1 MEFMTSS
8 ELDLLGMTPD
18 EVFLA
23 HHGVKGQKWGVRRTP
38 EQLGHKVSS
47 MGSKG
52 RSLLRAKLSKVK
64 KNASNLPANLKKRIR
79 ARMSSTATAMKAK
92 HTEKVEAK
100 KQQKIEKAEQKAF
113 DKQTRKELGMSKSQ
127 YDKLRQKTLNSHD
140 PAVVA
145 KGLHTLTDAELNSKL
160 TRLQTEAKVK
170 NLATTADKQRHEANK
185 ARNEAIKAN
194 PLYDI
199 AGGAAKSAVNKV
211 VGDVVDQSITPTI
224 LQRTNYYAEKAQQKF
239 SSEHPD
245 LKSPWKGD
253 VFKDVKSFGP
263 KEKAKQ
269 KGEEKSEITNTS
281 ISKNAKTKDTINNT
295 SKKQKTINTGIP
307 KNAKPK
313 DTVRNVSTKV
323 GKINMGKSSG
333 NEPIPAQNVVIKD
346 VSNKTGKIKLSKR
359 LLTV

>member
-47 MGSKG
+47 MGSNG
-52 RSLLRAKLSKVK
+52 RRLLQTKLSKVK
-64 KNASNLPANLKKRIR
+64 RNAANLPGNLNKRIR

-100 KQQKIEKAEQKAF
+100 KQEKIEKAEQKAF

-127 YDKLRQKTLNSHD
+127 YDKLRQKTLDSHD

-170 NLATTADKQRHEANK
+170 SLATTAEKQRHEVNK
-185 ARNEAIKAN
+185 ARNEAIEKN
-194 PLYDI
+194 PLFKI
-199 AGGAAKSAVNKV
+199 AGGAATKAVDKIVTN
-211 VGDVVDQSITPTI
+211 VVDESITPTV
-224 LQRTNYYAEKAQQKF
+224 LQRTNYYAEKAQNKF
-239 SSEHPD
+239 ASEHPD
-245 LKSPWKGD
+245 LKSPWKGK
-253 VFKDVKSFGP
+253 VVKDVKSFGA
-263 KEKAKQ
+263 KE
-269 KGEEKSEITNTS
+269 KGEEKSETTNTS
-281 ISKNAKTKDTINNT
+281 VPKNAKTKDTVKDT
-295 SKKQKTINTGIP
+295 SKKQKTINTDIP

-313 DTVRNVSTKV
+313 DAVRNVSTKV

-346 VSNKTGKIKLSKR
+346 VSNKTGKIKVSQR
-359 LLTV
+359 LLTA